1 LHRSRKTSTG
11 GGIFVFQAPERSIN
25 KKQMEKT
32 LVCKSCGYLGKAKT
46 VTKGSLGMEI
56 VLWLFFIFPGVIYSI
71 WRLSSKHKACPKCG
85 NTTLIPYDSPMAQK
99 TIAEAGIT
107 EETLNEAKEA
117 DKKSSNDKRQLIK
130 FILIGVGVVYGIS
143 LISSIISDITASKT
157 DIQSQAENQEEAQS
171 DFELGTYKVESEELA
186 YIDPKEVRIWKSFS
200 ERKLVGKLYEGDIVE
215 VTSHDPENDYC
226 QVKTKDIT
234 GWVACGWLK
243 KVTK

>member
-1 LHRSRKTSTG
+1 
-11 GGIFVFQAPERSIN
+11 
-25 KKQMEKT
+25 MEKT

-107 EETLNEAKEA
+107 EEKINEVKEI
-117 DKKSSNDKRQLIK
+117 DKKSSEDKSKITK
-130 FILIGVGVVYGIS
+130 IA
-143 LISSIISDITASKT
+143 LISAGVIFGFFIISDIISDMISPEIDEQPQVVDQQTV
-157 DIQSQAENQEEAQS
+157 QS

>member
-1 LHRSRKTSTG
+1 
-11 GGIFVFQAPERSIN
+11 
-25 KKQMEKT
+25 MEKT

-56 VLWLFFIFPGVIYSI
+56 VLWLFFIFPGVLYSI

-107 EETLNEAKEA
+107 EEKINEVKKI
-117 DKKSSNDKRQLIK
+117 DKKSSEDKSKITK
-130 FILIGVGVVYGIS
+130 IA
-143 LISSIISDITASKT
+143 LISAGVIFGFFIISDIISDMISPEIDEQPQVVDQQTV
-157 DIQSQAENQEEAQS
+157 QS

-200 ERKLVGKLYEGDIVE
+200 ERKLMGKLYEGDIVE
-215 VTSHDPENDYC
+215 VTSHDPENNYC
-226 QVKTKDIT
+226 QVKTEDVT

-243 KVTK
+243 RVAK

>member
-1 LHRSRKTSTG
+1 
-11 GGIFVFQAPERSIN
+11 
-25 KKQMEKT
+25 MEKT

-56 VLWLFFIFPGVIYSI
+56 VLWLFFIFPGVLYSI

-130 FILIGVGVVYGIS
+130 FILIGVGVVY
-143 LISSIISDITASKT
+143 
-157 DIQSQAENQEEAQS
+157 
-171 DFELGTYKVESEELA
+171 
-186 YIDPKEVRIWKSFS
+186 
-200 ERKLVGKLYEGDIVE
+200 
-215 VTSHDPENDYC
+215 
-226 QVKTKDIT
+226 
-234 GWVACGWLK
+234 
-243 KVTK
+243 